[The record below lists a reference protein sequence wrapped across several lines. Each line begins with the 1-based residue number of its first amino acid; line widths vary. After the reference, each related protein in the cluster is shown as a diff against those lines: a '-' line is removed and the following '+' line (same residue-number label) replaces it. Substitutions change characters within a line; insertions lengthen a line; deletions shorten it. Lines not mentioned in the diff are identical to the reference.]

1 VRTLRFPFL
10 WLGGGGL
17 LIGYVLYMTLT
28 PAGGFSA
35 ALALD
40 DKLAHFLAFAAL
52 MTWFCGVFKMSV
64 TARVALALLGLGL
77 TIELLQGQLTY
88 RTAEVADIFADGM
101 GILLGWGISKGGAD
115 QWTRLIESW
124 LPSRVS

>member
-1 VRTLRFPFL
+1 
-10 WLGGGGL
+10 LGGGCL

-28 PAGGFSA
+28 PAGVSA
-35 ALALD
+35 ALLN
-40 DKLAHFLAFAAL
+40 DKFAHFLAFAAL

-88 RTAEVADIFADGM
+88 RTAEVADIFSDGM
-101 GILLGWGISKGGAD
+101 GILMGWGISKGGAD